1 MEAMVVAK
9 GKVDLSKSVL
19 ELCEEH
25 EDFPETM
32 KALGFDQITKPGM
45 LQSMGRIMTIPKGCR
60 AKGKDL
66 EGVKEQLRSMGYTVT
81 DSKEE
86 VSS

>member
-1 MEAMVVAK
+1 MAK
-9 GKVDLSKSVL
+9 GTVDLSKTVL

-25 EDFPETM
+25 EAFPETM
-32 KALGFDQITKPGM
+32 KTLGFDQITKPGM

-66 EGVKEQLRSMGYTVT
+66 EDVKEQLRDMGYTVS
-81 DSKEE
+81 DSTKE
-86 VSS
+86 VLS